1 MTMLTPAARQLKKSS
16 MTVMASYFLIFAGTF
31 YTNVRLHPTGALL
44 WILASLP
51 VIPILIVIVLMGR
64 YLRDESDE
72 YKRDLA
78 IRCLLWGTAG
88 CIAVNFLSGLLAIY
102 GWKGELP
109 PFSAFWVFFVFVMAA
124 KLSYRVKNR
133 PAED

>member
-1 MTMLTPAARQLKKSS
+1 MMSPAARQLRKSGL
-16 MTVMASYFLIFAGTF
+16 TVMAGYFLIFTATF
-31 YTNVRLHPTGALL
+31 YANVRLHPTGAVL

-64 YLRDESDE
+64 YLRDERDE

-88 CIAVNFLSGLLAIY
+88 CIAVNFFSGFLAIY

-109 PFSAFWVFFVFVMAA
+109 PFSAFWVFFIFMMAA
-124 KLSYRVKNR
+124 KLSYRAQNR